1 MNIIEKN
8 TKIIDYHVE
17 KIKKAYPAYFDS
29 YKDFNIVREYL
40 NNINNLY
47 CIGRNGQHRYNNMD
61 HPMLCGI
68 TCIDNILNNVE
79 SKDNIWNIN
88 TEEQYHEEKE

>member
-1 MNIIEKN
+1 
-8 TKIIDYHVE
+8 
-17 KIKKAYPAYFDS
+17 
-29 YKDFNIVREYL
+29 
-40 NNINNLY
+40 
-47 CIGRNGQHRYNNMD
+47 
-61 HPMLCGI
+61 MLCGI